1 MSFNISNMN
10 ISNNLNNRFK
20 DVIVND
26 KSKFKVC
33 KVSIKNKIIFRKKD
47 ITNF

>member
-1 MSFNISNMN
+1 MSFNISNIN

-33 KVSIKNKIIFRKKD
+33 IVSIKNKIIFRKKN